1 MNPERCFIRY
11 YKKYVSHCP
20 PISERK
26 NNSFYLT
33 PLKKPKNDVWCSNVP
48 VGHSTL
54 GKTVSRL
61 CSMAGIQ
68 GHKTNHSLRVTTATR
83 LFHAWVD
90 EQLIMK
96 RTGHRSLDGV
106 RLYKRVS
113 NEQDREISEILN
125 NAENTP
131 VKKPKMEKSGI
142 DEGHISVSKVP
153 LTLNI
158 SNCSNI
164 TISVGDHQK

>member
-1 MNPERCFIRY
+1 M
-11 YKKYVSHCP
+11 S
-20 PISERK
+20 
-26 NNSFYLT
+26 
-33 PLKKPKNDVWCSNVP
+33 
-48 VGHSTL
+48 VGHNTL

-61 CSMAGIQ
+61 CSIAGIQ
-68 GHKTNHSLRVTTATR
+68 GHMTNHSLRVTTATI
-83 LFHAWVD
+83 LFDAGMD
-90 EQLIMK
+90 EQLIMT

-106 RLYKRVS
+106 YLYKRVS

>member
-1 MNPERCFIRY
+1 
-11 YKKYVSHCP
+11 
-20 PISERK
+20 
-26 NNSFYLT
+26 
-33 PLKKPKNDVWCSNVP
+33 
-48 VGHSTL
+48 
-54 GKTVSRL
+54 
-61 CSMAGIQ
+61 MAGIQ
-68 GHKTNHSLRVTTATR
+68 GHKTNHYLRVTTAIR
-83 LFHAWVD
+83 LFHAGVD
-90 EQLIMK
+90 AQLTMK

-125 NAENTP
+125 SAENIR

-142 DEGHISVSKVP
+142 DEGHISVSKTP

-164 TISVGDHQK
+164 TITECC

>member
-1 MNPERCFIRY
+1 
-11 YKKYVSHCP
+11 
-20 PISERK
+20 
-26 NNSFYLT
+26 
-33 PLKKPKNDVWCSNVP
+33 
-48 VGHSTL
+48 
-54 GKTVSRL
+54 
-61 CSMAGIQ
+61 MAGIQ
-68 GHKTNHSLRVTTATR
+68 GHQTNHSLRVTTATR
-83 LFHAWVD
+83 LFHAGVD

-96 RTGHRSLDGV
+96 CTGHRSLDGV

-113 NEQDREISEILN
+113 NEQDREISEMLN
-125 NAENTP
+125 NAENAP

-142 DEGHISVSKVP
+142 DEGHISVSKAP